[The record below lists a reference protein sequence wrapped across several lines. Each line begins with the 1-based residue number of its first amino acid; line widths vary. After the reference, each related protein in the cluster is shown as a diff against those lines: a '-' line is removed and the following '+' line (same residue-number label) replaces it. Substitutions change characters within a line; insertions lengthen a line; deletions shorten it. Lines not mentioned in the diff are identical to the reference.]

1 MSSDMYL
8 ANIMHT
14 CHFQVIGR

>member
-1 MSSDMYL
+1 MMYFVD
-8 ANIMHT
+8 IMHI

>member
-1 MSSDMYL
+1 MTYF
-8 ANIMHT
+8 ANIMHI